1 MKNWKRVT
9 ALALTLALAAG
20 LLAGCGS
27 GASSSAP
34 ASTPSST
41 AASADTAT
49 AAPGDWTEPYSEPV
63 TVSVGRGGGTIA
75 WPEGEDIENNA
86 FNKWIKDTMN
96 IDVKSAYYLT
106 DGNDLKQQITLS
118 IASGELPDIMII
130 NDPLQLQQLINADM
144 IADLTDVYEEYASPL
159 LRAMVDSYGGA
170 EKAWSTA
177 YSGDRLM
184 AAAELNPGFQYAMT
198 WIRQDWLDKLGLEA
212 PKTLDDLYAVC
223 EKFVEEDMAGNG
235 QTIGMEVDKGGYLAG
250 TYNSVGQLDPIF
262 NNLGSYC
269 NLWYDDGTGNYVN
282 GSLTPETKNVLGKL
296 AELYQKGVLA
306 PDFATRDYQA
316 SIASGYCGVVFGAW
330 WIPSWPLNQAV
341 NNNPEAVWAPY
352 LIRAEGDS
360 DYQVYNQNR
369 NTYWAVVR
377 KDYEHPEVLIK
388 LLNCSVEAQ
397 VSFDG
402 KALSDEE
409 IAAMDLKVP
418 DEVLNHYFGMANID
432 WGAWPLNV
440 TLRFEDQMLK
450 IAQQQMKQ
458 VEDYQAGKTD
468 SLTETELA
476 NIKSIVDYMEGTDTS
491 ARAQEYYMRY
501 TALKLMLEEND
512 SVKIKEVYYP
522 ITTKTMELKQANLI
536 DLRTEAFFKIIMGN
550 EPLDYFDT
558 FVEQYN
564 AQGGAEI
571 AAEVN
576 AQAKGE

>member
-1 MKNWKRVT
+1 M
-9 ALALTLALAAG
+9 AAG
-20 LLAGCGS
+20 MLTSC
-27 GASSSAP
+27 ASSSAP
-34 ASTPSST
+34 TSTPSNTEALSSAGT
-41 AASADTAT
+41 EDSAD
-49 AAPGDWTEPYSEPV
+49 WTTPYSEPV
-63 TVSVGRGGGTIA
+63 TVSIGRGGGTIA

-86 FNKWIKDTMN
+86 FNTWIKDAMN
-96 IDVKSAYYLT
+96 IEVKSAFFLT
-106 DGNDLKQQITLS
+106 DGNDLKQQIALS
-118 IASGELPDIMII
+118 IAGGDIPDIMII
-130 NDPLQLQQLINADM
+130 NDPLQLQQLINAGM
-144 IADLTDVYEEYASPL
+144 ITDLTDVYEEYASPL
-159 LRAMVDSYGGA
+159 LCAMVDSYGGV

-177 YSGDRLM
+177 YSDGRLM

-198 WIRQDWLDKLGLEA
+198 WIRQDWLDKLDLEG
-212 PKTLDDLYAVC
+212 PKTIDDLFAIC
-223 EKFVEEDMAGNG
+223 ERFVEEDMAGNG
-235 QTIGMEVDKGGYLAG
+235 QTIGMEIDKDGNLAG

-282 GSLTPETKNVLGKL
+282 GSLTQETKTALGKL

-306 PDFATRDYQA
+306 KDFATRDYQA

-330 WIPSWPLNQAV
+330 WIPSWPLNQTV
-341 NNNPEAVWAPY
+341 NNNPDAVWAPY
-352 LIRAEGDS
+352 LVRVAGDN
-360 DYQVYNQNR
+360 DYHVYNQNR
-369 NTYWAVVR
+369 NTYWTVVR

-409 IAAMDLKVP
+409 TAALDLRVP
-418 DEVLNHYFGMANID
+418 NEVLNHYFGLANID

-450 IAQQQMKQ
+450 IAQQQMQQ
-458 VEDYQAGKTD
+458 VEDYQTGDTD

-476 NIKSIVDYMEGTDTS
+476 NISSIVSYMDGSDTS

-501 TALKLMLEEND
+501 TAMKMMLDEND
-512 SVKIKEVYYP
+512 TVKIKEVYYP
-522 ITTKTMELKQANLI
+522 VTTKTMELKQANLI
-536 DLRTEAFFKIIMGN
+536 AFRNETFFKIIMGN
-550 EPLDYFDT
+550 EPLDYFDN

-576 AQAKGE
+576 AQAKSE